1 MPLLLLHVSTT
12 TSTTTTTIS
21 TTATITYSATTVM
34 DNTSLFILVWHRD
47 IKQQFLHL
55 KKVPNDLTD

>member
-34 DNTSLFILVWHRD
+34 DNTSLFILVWHPD
-47 IKQQFLHL
+47 IKQQFLH
-55 KKVPNDLTD
+55 